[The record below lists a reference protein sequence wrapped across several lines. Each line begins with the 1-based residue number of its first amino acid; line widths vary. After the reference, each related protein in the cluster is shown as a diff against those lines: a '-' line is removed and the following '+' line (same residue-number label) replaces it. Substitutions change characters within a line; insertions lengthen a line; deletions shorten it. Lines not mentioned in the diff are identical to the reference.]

1 MRTSWLEME
10 LFSFK
15 VRYKLPC
22 NIAGLI
28 VNGLPSELTP
38 SGSGLSTCQLALLK
52 TRFPAFPTWP
62 NRHQDKNTETY
73 NLEKSHCVWLWALQ
87 SHLKAFDSYY
97 FSDNEVIHIF

>member
-22 NIAGLI
+22 NIAG
-28 VNGLPSELTP
+28 
-38 SGSGLSTCQLALLK
+38 QLELLK